1 MAMEELTEEQKERA
15 FEAFWVAAGQ
25 PGGGAERQAASAAFA
40 EMDLTPY
47 LAGELVS
54 AALSG
59 ALGGQDIA
67 GQLQAWEQEWA
78 PRLQA
83 QHDADLARRPPAELA
98 PEMPF

>member
-1 MAMEELTEEQKERA
+1 MEKLNEKQMARA
-15 FEAFWVAAGQ
+15 FDAFWAATGR
-25 PGGGAERQAASAAFA
+25 PGGEAERQATSVAFA

-59 ALGGQDIA
+59 ALGGHDVA
-67 GQLQAWEQEWA
+67 GQLQAWNLEWA

-83 QHDADLARRPPAELA
+83 QHDADLARRPPADCG
-98 PEMPF
+98 PTVPFK